1 MAGRTGSGGA
11 GAARVAFRFP
21 ASGFE
26 AGAAEL
32 PAATASETADEDFGA
47 IFEGCSPPTATSSLE
62 DPPQAERKRA
72 KTQATIDLLLISF
85 ISSLLCLSGFWR
97 PRRRCCR
104 ILITP
109 ACE

>member
-26 AGAAEL
+26 AGAVEL
-32 PAATASETADEDFGA
+32 PAATDSETADEDFGA